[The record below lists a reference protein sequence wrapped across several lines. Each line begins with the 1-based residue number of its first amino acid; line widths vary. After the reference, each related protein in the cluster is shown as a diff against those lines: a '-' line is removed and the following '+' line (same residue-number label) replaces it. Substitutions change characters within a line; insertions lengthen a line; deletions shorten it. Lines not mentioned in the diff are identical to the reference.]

1 MRNPVEHYISKLDS
15 SRFGFGVAKLTEVRD
30 DVSELVPRLA
40 AAGVKLV
47 IARIDASDIPG
58 INRLEAL
65 GFTLKDFQV
74 TNRFDL
80 TRSSVPVALPND
92 FLIRDA
98 EPGDVEHLVAVAA
111 ASFSAY
117 GHYAADERLDPA
129 RCRDAYV
136 DWARRSCEDP
146 KVADK
151 VIVAVRD
158 GIARGFLSF
167 KLLEHDARSYAAGVL
182 GAVAPGFRGSG
193 MFSAIVIR
201 GLEWGRTA
209 GLAWE
214 EHNALATNYTVNRVF
229 AQIGFTISNASVTL
243 HGWL

>member
-15 SRFGFGVAKLTEVRD
+15 SRFGFGVAKLSEVSD
-30 DVSELVPRLA
+30 DVLELVPRLA
-40 AAGVKLV
+40 TAGVKLI
-47 IARIDASDIPG
+47 IARINASDIAG

-65 GFTLKDFQV
+65 GFTIKDFQV

-80 TRSSVPVALPND
+80 ARSLNPVALPED
-92 FLIRDA
+92 FLVRDA
-98 EPGDVEHLVAVAA
+98 EPGDVDHVVSVAA
-111 ASFSAY
+111 ASFTAY
-117 GHYAADERLDPA
+117 GHYAADGRLDPD

-146 KVADK
+146 NVADK
-151 VIVAVRD
+151 VIVAARD

-167 KLLEHDARSYAAGVL
+167 KLFEHDGRPYAAGVL
-182 GAVAPGFRGSG
+182 GAVAPAFRGSG
-193 MFSAIVIR
+193 LFSAIVVR